1 MIDYEQHRR
10 DENEEGEGGKKGG
23 EHGGGIAG
31 EGGAVLKDNSIAAA
45 SRETWIDE
53 RSLAE
58 DFSCRQADRKIGSK
72 KSIVGLLNFC
82 WRKYEHQASSTNDGM
97 SH

>member
-1 MIDYEQHRR
+1 MNDIVSRHHR

-53 RSLAE
+53 RSLE
-58 DFSCRQADRKIGSK
+58 GDFSSPQADRKTGS
-72 KSIVGLLNFC
+72 
-82 WRKYEHQASSTNDGM
+82 
-97 SH
+97 